1 MRPLLHPV
9 EEMAASQVADA
20 AALQRLARRCRPLV
34 IRGLAEH
41 WPAVNAGREGVAEAL
56 SYLRQFAAGHHAEYF
71 SADASLA
78 GRYHYGDGPGGFN
91 FARQTAPVKDA
102 LDRIEIN
109 ALNHGAGTAYLGSL
123 PADIHYPGFAQANRC
138 DLLPSDVQPRLWV
151 GNQST
156 VACHY
161 DVYDN
166 LACVVAGR
174 RRFTLYP
181 PNAIG
186 DLYVGPIDHTLSG
199 QPVSLAAGA
208 GEADTLYPRFAEAQ
222 AGALHVDLGPGDALY
237 LPKLWWHQVTATD
250 PLNILANYWWDGF
263 AAGPD
268 SPYAAMMLAMITLAE
283 RPLEERAAWR
293 AFYDHYVFRPE
304 GHPLAHMPEEQHGVL
319 GRLSQ
324 NYGRIRTMVMRM
336 LRAG

>member
-1 MRPLLHPV
+1 MHNVAQRCQPV
-9 EEMAASQVADA
+9 
-20 AALQRLARRCRPLV
+20 V
-34 IRGLAEH
+34 IRGLVAH
-41 WPAVNAGREGVAEAL
+41 WPAVDAAGQGAVEAL
-56 SYLRQFAAGHHAEYF
+56 TYLRQFAAGHQAEYF
-71 SADASLA
+71 SAEADLA
-78 GRYHYGDGPGGFN
+78 GRYHYGEGPGGFN
-91 FARQTAPVKDA
+91 FARQTAPVRDA
-102 LDRIEIN
+102 LDRIE
-109 ALNHGAGTAYLGSL
+109 AHARVDGAGTAYLGSL
-123 PADIHYPGFAQANRC
+123 PADIHYPGFVQANRC
-138 DLLPSDVQPRLWV
+138 DLLPSGVQPRLWV
-151 GNQST
+151 GNRST

-181 PNAIG
+181 PDAID
-186 DLYVGPIDHTLSG
+186 DLYVGPVDHTLSG

-208 GEADTLYPRFAEAQ
+208 DDIEARYPRFAEAKTRALQ
-222 AGALHVDLGPGDALY
+222 ADLWPGDALY
-237 LPKLWWHQVTATD
+237 LPKLWWHQVEATE

-283 RPLEERAAWR
+283 RPLGERAAWR
-293 AFYDHYVFRPE
+293 AFYDHYVFRQR
-304 GHPLAHMPEEQHGVL
+304 GHPLAHMPEAQHGVL

-336 LRAG
+336 LRA